1 MVFPRLPAGVLV
13 LLLLAG
19 VSESVPCPKPGPKG
33 TIVKVLI
40 KDMVQ
45 AWTCPKAGQVWSTG
59 GSVLTVYCT
68 INGQNASSATCG
80 APPANTQSCNGS
92 MIPVVAN
99 ASSTALVTDAAYYY
113 TCDNGTAW
121 ISNDVAHVSQCLT
134 NGNFSPIFDF
144 CDEGCE
150 PPRDCSS
157 VMVLGMKV
165 SGEYRI
171 IPTGQPNDPGIN
183 AWCDLAENSTN
194 EVERFAEGGW
204 TLLLRHLTSNG
215 VMSGDFM
222 AGFILNTSS
231 TDTEYFM
238 GSNHVLDLSTS
249 IDGCIGCRPL
259 VLKVLL
265 EESGGIIYHAT
276 YFSVVA
282 TYNSAGNIVLN
293 STEDFHGNAGDGLM
307 LNGGQAF
314 IKKADNTC
322 WWGETANLTGSTI
335 QWGPLAGYTID
346 KVTLWLRP
354 QDYDSEN
361 SCQALI
367 EGDPRWTTTEVN
379 MTVSRAPGA
388 VVNYTCIRQFT
399 MEGVEGGE
407 RSVRGTVECKAGQT
421 GEMPSWNDTL
431 TLPCTVVCPAGWTR
445 SHTEDYCFQ
454 FTSSVATH
462 GIVSA
467 VLQCRDVNGSMGVIF
482 DSGYLATALPSQ
494 YYFTAHTRMGSVAVN
509 VTPST
514 MVADTLACTANCNAT
529 TVEQCLV
536 VSNASRKYAKC
547 NDSTMYSLC
556 MVPAYCPNGYTAY
569 RGLCYRV
576 FNNSIDNFGAAL
588 GACNNETSA
597 LAYPQ
602 DLDTMNFLSWL
613 VHDAAAAATITF
625 PADVMVGLNNMWGDW
640 TTASI
645 YNISSGVVSEA
656 EKPSTAPGWRL
667 LTVPDNLTVAPSFK
681 AAQLSGNGANIA
693 ICQYLGPIGCWDA
706 PKEPLG
712 NMTRSYWDWE
722 MTDIFSNV
730 AYICYPGYFFAGN
743 ISQPTL
749 TVECLGQVGGWCP
762 RTFNACLAVEVCMDV
777 PMAPSPLITNSTS
790 PNWRFLNGT
799 VNFTCPAL
807 MATQKNMTVQ
817 TLTCSYNGNYSFVN
831 ATVDPCNVCLGEPK
845 VGNATTNWS
854 NSTLWA
860 VNTTVTATCLT
871 NYMATINTSNLT
883 VACTETGWQT
893 SPPCYLG
900 CSTPPPDAGANM
912 TMSNYTSNA
921 INSVVTYTC
930 NPSLYVPPDKNYTKA
945 MATVNVTCSSNSQ
958 WVILGPALWC
968 TSLCL
973 GDPVPAPASANSSW
987 DGYTRTNGTTVVYTC
1002 GGSLLFGNLSST
1014 INITCQDGN
1023 WTAIDQ
1029 SIFLCREAATQ
1040 PPPTLPAGA
1049 ALPGQNSS
1057 TSSAYNTTQ
1066 YWKGSTINVTC
1077 EPGKIS
1083 PSGLNY
1089 TSTTFN
1095 GSAWSPLDP
1104 AFTCLPVAEDAPPPL
1119 PSGAMLAGPPAP
1131 FWVGQTLNYTCQAGT
1146 LPTTNQ
1152 TYVSTT
1158 YNGTAWSPIDPKFIC
1173 GMYTCR

>member
-259 VLKVLL
+259 VLK
-265 EESGGIIYHAT
+265 E
-276 YFSVVA
+276 
-282 TYNSAGNIVLN
+282 
-293 STEDFHGNAGDGLM
+293 
-307 LNGGQAF
+307 
-314 IKKADNTC
+314 
-322 WWGETANLTGSTI
+322 
-335 QWGPLAGYTID
+335 
-346 KVTLWLRP
+346 LR
-354 QDYDSEN
+354 
-361 SCQALI
+361 
-367 EGDPRWTTTEVN
+367 
-379 MTVSRAPGA
+379 
-388 VVNYTCIRQFT
+388 
-399 MEGVEGGE
+399 
-407 RSVRGTVECKAGQT
+407 
-421 GEMPSWNDTL
+421 
-431 TLPCTVVCPAGWTR
+431 
-445 SHTEDYCFQ
+445 
-454 FTSSVATH
+454 
-462 GIVSA
+462 
-467 VLQCRDVNGSMGVIF
+467 
-482 DSGYLATALPSQ
+482 
-494 YYFTAHTRMGSVAVN
+494 
-509 VTPST
+509 
-514 MVADTLACTANCNAT
+514 
-529 TVEQCLV
+529 
-536 VSNASRKYAKC
+536 
-547 NDSTMYSLC
+547 
-556 MVPAYCPNGYTAY
+556 
-569 RGLCYRV
+569 
-576 FNNSIDNFGAAL
+576 
-588 GACNNETSA
+588 
-597 LAYPQ
+597 
-602 DLDTMNFLSWL
+602 
-613 VHDAAAAATITF
+613 
-625 PADVMVGLNNMWGDW
+625 WGDW

-706 PKEPLG
+706 PQEPLG

-958 WVILGPALWC
+958 WVTLGPALWC